1 MFRHLSIAID
11 FSTTPQS
18 YGLDKR
24 RETLVWRALTVIGAR
39 LKWLP
44 RAALKRRHVLF
55 SQKIGR

>member
-24 RETLVWRALTVIGAR
+24 QSYGLDKRRETVVWR
-39 LKWLP
+39 
-44 RAALKRRHVLF
+44 H
-55 SQKIGR
+55 